1 MTTLEQV
8 KSLENIIASGEIKLD
23 EAYQLQELYI
33 NKLRRGICVLEI
45 NVNDFLEESKSHIY
59 LKTEIKGYYIREET
73 KDNTIRIIYDQSK
86 ALKGHVEKLK
96 ENFNYALKEAK
107 NEKMSRKAEKDQVIN
122 SREQMGKT
130 ILKLATLKIYDG
142 FNIQW
147 LREEH
152 GTAMNAAKDN
162 GTTETIE

>member
-1 MTTLEQV
+1 M
-8 KSLENIIASGEIKLD
+8 
-23 EAYQLQELYI
+23 
-33 NKLRRGICVLEI
+33 LEI

-130 ILKLATLKIYDG
+130 ILKLATLNRSICL
-142 FNIQW
+142 NMQQ

-152 GTAMNAAKDN
+152 GEALNVSK
-162 GTTETIE
+162 GIGITETIE